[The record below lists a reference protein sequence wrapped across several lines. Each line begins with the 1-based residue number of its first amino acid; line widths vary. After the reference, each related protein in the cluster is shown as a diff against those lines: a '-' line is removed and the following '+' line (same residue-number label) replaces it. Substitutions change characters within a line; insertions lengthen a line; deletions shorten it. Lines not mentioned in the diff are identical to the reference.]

1 MSINTQTALIYN
13 YSVGKTTLMQG
24 NFDFMKSGQDSVIAE
39 ENISN
44 EDIASVAAPFVV
56 YMQKALEVCDLY
68 VLHCGRSVIRPE
80 DIARCL
86 AYTARDFQNML
97 RLDSVRQDVCST
109 YADILREL
117 DEPET
122 LLDRVREET
131 DASMGSLSDEDTPSD
146 EDKLEHKL
154 EDKLS
159 DEDTPFDEDK
169 LEDKLSDEDTPS
181 EEYLKAM
188 FKNCVQALFP
198 QLRNAG
204 KDTTEAATLAIE
216 LAKRGYDSEKA
227 GHFCES
233 LCPCQLCVRTN
244 ERFASWSDW
253 EPETKEEKSIQKA
266 VQHIIDQIQ

>member
-146 EDKLEHKL
+146 EDKLE
-154 EDKLS
+154 
-159 DEDTPFDEDK
+159 
-169 LEDKLSDEDTPS
+169 DKLSDEDTPS